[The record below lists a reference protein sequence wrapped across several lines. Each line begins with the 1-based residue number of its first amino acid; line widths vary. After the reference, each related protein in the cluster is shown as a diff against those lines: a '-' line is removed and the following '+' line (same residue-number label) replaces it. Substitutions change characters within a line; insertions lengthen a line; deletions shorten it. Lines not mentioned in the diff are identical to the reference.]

1 VGLIILKIN
10 NAFQGSLL
18 KSAISQMQIVRNSVK
33 ENQLSS
39 SDVVTDKDYEIY
51 LTDNG
56 KEIKFQMTF
65 DNWQDL

>member
-1 VGLIILKIN
+1 
-10 NAFQGSLL
+10 
-18 KSAISQMQIVRNSVK
+18 MQIVRNSVK

>member
-1 VGLIILKIN
+1 MLFREAYISN
-10 NAFQGSLL
+10 
-18 KSAISQMQIVRNSVK
+18 ISQMQIVRNSVK
-33 ENQLSS
+33 EDQLSCPE
-39 SDVVTDKDYEIY
+39 VVTDKDYEIY